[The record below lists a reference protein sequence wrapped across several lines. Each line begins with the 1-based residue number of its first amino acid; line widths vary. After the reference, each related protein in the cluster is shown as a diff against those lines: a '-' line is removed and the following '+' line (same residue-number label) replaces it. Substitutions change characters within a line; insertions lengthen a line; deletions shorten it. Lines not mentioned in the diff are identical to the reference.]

1 VVEIS
6 LEGNNLDNLEV
17 QFNADVEDYDLSDV
31 KIEILNLSSN
41 LFKAFPYMALKTSHK
56 LM

>member
-1 VVEIS
+1 MVEIS